1 MNDVVVSPRARRD
14 LAEMHAFIAAD
25 NPQAA
30 DRVLDD
36 LVSIF
41 RQLAVGQ
48 LSGPQVIFRGGRQ
61 AQRWSKRPYRIYYRR
76 TRNRT
81 TILRVYHQAR
91 RPIEG

>member
-1 MNDVVVSPRARRD
+1 
-14 LAEMHAFIAAD
+14 
-25 NPQAA
+25 
-30 DRVLDD
+30 
-36 LVSIF
+36 
-41 RQLAVGQ
+41 VGQ
-48 LSGPQVIFRGGRQ
+48 FSGPQVIFRGGRQ